1 MATSPVPAP
10 SGALGSAPSQ
20 YSQQGPG
27 PGGGF
32 PSPAPAQTD
41 ERGAQLLKV
50 LLGVVSSMR
59 VVAQQVPAATSEVR
73 QINDLVAQVIGK
85 VKSSAPPAE
94 TQAPPV

>member
-1 MATSPVPAP
+1 MATPPIPAP
-10 SGALGSAPSQ
+10 PGGSFGGGQSN
-20 YSQQGPG
+20 GPG

-32 PSPAPAQTD
+32 SSPAAAQSD
-41 ERGAQLLKV
+41 GRGAQLLKI
-50 LLGVVSSMR
+50 LLDVVSSMR
-59 VVAQQVPAATSEVR
+59 VVANQVPAATAEVR